1 MLKEKFKLIKSNL
14 KIWHR
19 QLTKNIES
27 QILNVKERSFALD
40 LKKEDVNQ
48 DMDEV
53 EVLHSLS
60 AYLHSL
66 ARIQDCAG

>member
-1 MLKEKFKLIKSNL
+1 
-14 KIWHR
+14 
-19 QLTKNIES
+19 
-27 QILNVKERSFALD
+27 VKERSFALD
-40 LKKEDVNQ
+40 LKKEDINQ

-60 AYLHSL
+60 AYSHSL